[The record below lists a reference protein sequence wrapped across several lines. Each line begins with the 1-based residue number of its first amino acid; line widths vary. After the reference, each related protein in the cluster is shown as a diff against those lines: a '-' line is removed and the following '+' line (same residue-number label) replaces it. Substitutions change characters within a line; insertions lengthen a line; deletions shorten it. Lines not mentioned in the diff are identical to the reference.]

1 MTISKSLLSEFKSEY
16 QNNKAARTLENA
28 VTHSGIH
35 DIAVDHSLSSR
46 YPDAF
51 SVQAKTGQITNQKA
65 SGRCWMFASLNTM
78 RADVLGCLN
87 VDSFEFSETYPFFWD
102 KLEKANYFLESILET
117 KEEPTDGR
125 LIQHLLSGPIQDG
138 GQWDMFKGILE
149 KYGVVPKEAMPE
161 TFHSSNSAFMNKII
175 TSKLREF
182 AYELRE
188 SENPRSKDEM
198 LYEIY
203 HILCLCLGTPPES
216 FSYEY
221 HDKDGNYKKID
232 TITPVD
238 FMNQYVGWN
247 LKDKVSIINAPVCGP
262 VTFAAKSLKIP
273 IVLHEQNAYPGKAN
287 KMIADSA
294 KAIITCYEEAFS
306 GRDYV
311 HYLGNPRAS
320 LIHEEI
326 NSSKEVERLNLDLNL
341 NTVLMVMG
349 SQGSTAM
356 NKKFEKFVKYY
367 DDPTTQVIIVTGPL
381 HIDNFKKTV
390 GEVHP
395 NIRLEG
401 FVDQKALLPV
411 IDLIV
416 CRSGAS
422 TVAEVESFGLPSLLI
437 PSPYVANNHQFYN
450 AKSLFDKNA
459 CDMLL
464 EEDIHDDVLNKHV
477 FELIRN
483 KQRLVELGHNAR
495 KLATPDAVSNIA
507 DLVEKVV
514 GNDDASQ

>member
-1 MTISKSLLSEFKSEY
+1 MKVCI
-16 QNNKAARTLENA
+16 
-28 VTHSGIH
+28 VTGGSGGHIYPAITYA
-35 DIAVDHSLSSR
+35 DFIKKNRNTEVVFIGNDHKMESWIV
-46 YPDAF
+46 PEA
-51 SVQAKTGQITNQKA
+51 G
-65 SGRCWMFASLNTM
+65 
-78 RADVLGCLN
+78 
-87 VDSFEFSETYPFFWD
+87 YPFFAIHNQGLQGSIFD
-102 KLEKANYFLESILET
+102 KIKAVFSQFGAYRAA
-117 KEEPTDGR
+117 KK
-125 LIQHLLSGPIQDG
+125 HLKSLKPDVVFAFG
-138 GQWDMFKGILE
+138 G
-149 KYGVVPKEAMPE
+149 Y
-161 TFHSSNSAFMNKII
+161 
-175 TSKLREF
+175 
-182 AYELRE
+182 
-188 SENPRSKDEM
+188 
-198 LYEIY
+198 
-203 HILCLCLGTPPES
+203 
-216 FSYEY
+216 
-221 HDKDGNYKKID
+221 
-232 TITPVD
+232 
-238 FMNQYVGWN
+238 
-247 LKDKVSIINAPVCGP
+247 VCGP

-320 LIHEEI
+320 LVHEEI
-326 NSSKEVERLNLDLNL
+326 DSSKEVERLNLDLKL

-367 DDPTTQVIIVTGPL
+367 DDPMTQVIIVTGPL
-381 HIDNFKKTV
+381 HIDRFKQKV

-422 TVAEVESFGLPSLLI
+422 TVAEIESFGLPSLLI

-464 EEDIHDDVLNKHV
+464 EENIHDDVLNKHV

>member
-161 TFHSSNSAFMNKII
+161 TYHSSNSAFMNKII

-247 LKDKVSIINAPVCGP
+247 LKDKVSIINAPTKDKP
-262 VTFAAKSLKIP
+262 
-273 IVLHEQNAYPGKAN
+273 YGKAFTV
-287 KMIADSA
+287 K
-294 KAIITCYEEAFS
+294 
-306 GRDYV
+306 
-311 HYLGNPRAS
+311 YLGTV
-320 LIHEEI
+320 
-326 NSSKEVERLNLDLNL
+326 KEADPIKYVNAPSHILKEAAIAQLQDGKPVWFGCDVGQMHDRDNGIMAKDAFDFKGVLNTELNLDKAGRLDYGDSLMTHAMVFVGVNL
-341 NTVLMVMG
+341 DENG
-349 SQGSTAM
+349 
-356 NKKFEKFVKYY
+356 K
-367 DDPTTQVIIVTGPL
+367 PTRW
-381 HIDNFKKTV
+381 N
-390 GEVHP
+390 
-395 NIRLEG
+395 
-401 FVDQKALLPV
+401 
-411 IDLIV
+411 
-416 CRSGAS
+416 
-422 TVAEVESFGLPSLLI
+422 VENSWGT
-437 PSPYVANNHQFYN
+437 
-450 AKSLFDKNA
+450 D
-459 CDMLL
+459 
-464 EEDIHDDVLNKHV
+464 
-477 FELIRN
+477 R
-483 KQRLVELGHNAR
+483 NAR
-495 KLATPDAVSNIA
+495 KGYYTMTDEWFDEYNYQVMVDKKYVPKDYLEALESDEVIELEPWDPMGALA
-507 DLVEKVV
+507 LVK
-514 GNDDASQ
+514 